1 MRVLTNIN
9 SLNQLLESSR
19 NSNKSIGFV
28 PTMGALHE
36 GHLSL
41 VKLAQKDCDVV
52 VCSIFINPTQF
63 NDSND
68 LENYPITIEE
78 DIKLLEEQSCD
89 ILFQP
94 NVTEMYPEGLNTKQ
108 YLLNGIDKVLEGRKR
123 PGHFDGVCTIVHR
136 LFSIVRPQIAYFGEK
151 YFQQV
156 AVIRQMV
163 NSLSLPIQIKT
174 GKTIRDNDGLAKSSR
189 NTLLSIT
196 QRKKA
201 TYVYASLQKI
211 KSLFSK
217 VDCAQLKEMIK
228 NDINQVQEMRLDY
241 VEIVNPY
248 NFKPLQGQA
257 DNDEAI
263 AVIAVFLGKVR
274 LIDNLSLND

>member
-68 LENYPITIEE
+68 LENYPITIEK
-78 DIKLLEEQSCD
+78 DIKLLEEQSCN
-89 ILFQP
+89 ILFLP

-151 YFQQV
+151 DFQQV

>member
-9 SLNQLLESSR
+9 SLNQLLENSR
-19 NSNKSIGFV
+19 VSNKSIGFV

-89 ILFQP
+89 ILFLP
-94 NVTEMYPEGLNTKQ
+94 NVTEMYPQGLNTKQ

-136 LFSIVRPQIAYFGEK
+136 LFSIVKPNTAYFGEK
-151 YFQQV
+151 DFQQV

-174 GKTIRDNDGLAKSSR
+174 GKTIREKDGLAKSSR
-189 NTLLSIT
+189 NTLLSTT

-211 KSLFSK
+211 KSLYGK
-217 VDCAQLKEMIK
+217 VDCTQLKEMIK
-228 NDINQVQEMRLDY
+228 DDVNQVQDMQLDY
-241 VEIVNPY
+241 VEIVNPHS
-248 NFKPLQGQA
+248 FRPLQGKGTKE
-257 DNDEAI
+257 D
-263 AVIAVFLGKVR
+263 AVALMAVFLGKVR

>member
-9 SLNQLLESSR
+9 SLNQLLDNSR
-19 NSNKSIGFV
+19 VNNKIIGFV

-41 VKLAQKDCDVV
+41 VKLAQKGCDVV

-78 DIKLLEEQSCD
+78 DIKLLEKQSCD
-89 ILFQP
+89 ILFLP
-94 NVTEMYPEGLNTKQ
+94 NVTEMYPKGLITNQ
-108 YLLNGIDKVLEGRKR
+108 YQLNGIDKVLEGQKR

-136 LFSIVRPQIAYFGEK
+136 LCSIVNPQIAYFGEK
-151 YFQQV
+151 DFQQV
-156 AVIRQMV
+156 AVIRQMI

-174 GKTIRDNDGLAKSSR
+174 GETIREKDGLAKSSR
-189 NTLLSIT
+189 NTLLSTT

-211 KSLFSK
+211 KPLFGK
-217 VDCAQLKEMIK
+217 VDCTHLKEMIK
-228 NDINQVQEMRLDY
+228 DDLNKVQDIQLDY
-241 VEIVNPY
+241 IEIVNPY
-248 NFKPLQGQA
+248 SFRPLQGKGT
-257 DNDEAI
+257 NEEAV
-263 AVIAVFLGKVR
+263 ALIAVFLGKVR